1 MVTGVDSPPTVE
13 RREAQDVLVVDDDP
27 SIRLL
32 CRINLELEG
41 WTVREAESLA
51 DARRELE
58 GEGVAVVLLDVHVGI
73 ESGLGFLGE
82 LRRDHPGLPVAM
94 LTGSVGHPMIREI
107 PAEAVITKPFTLEQL
122 SETVQVLASG
132 GRVESPPS

>member
-1 MVTGVDSPPTVE
+1 ME
-13 RREAQDVLVVDDDP
+13 RRQAQYVLVVDDDP

-32 CRINLELEG
+32 CRINLELDG

-58 GEGVAVVLLDVHVGI
+58 AEGVAVVLLDVHVGN
-73 ESGLGFLGE
+73 ESGVGFLDE
-82 LRRDHPGLPVAM
+82 LRREHPGLPVAM
-94 LTGSVGHPMIREI
+94 LTGSAEHPVIGDVA
-107 PAEAVITKPFTLEQL
+107 AEAVISKPFTLEQL
-122 SETVQVLASG
+122 SETVRVLAAG